1 MKSSKS
7 RETGNL
13 SDTMMILGY
22 GGTLPFIF
30 LSLLMAEAVIFGAGL
45 QSAAIF
51 GLYAPNLFVSYS
63 AIILSFLSGTLWDR
77 DGSAPEDLKGNMILL
92 VSNLLALTAWIALI
106 LALFSSLMTLLAVSL
121 LIAGYT
127 TMLLFERPLRLVY
140 SRYWKLRLHLSA
152 IVVAAH
158 CLVMILLIQDS

>member
-1 MKSSKS
+1 
-7 RETGNL
+7 
-13 SDTMMILGY
+13 
-22 GGTLPFIF
+22 
-30 LSLLMAEAVIFGAGL
+30 
-45 QSAAIF
+45 
-51 GLYAPNLFVSYS
+51 
-63 AIILSFLSGTLWDR
+63 
-77 DGSAPEDLKGNMILL
+77 MILL

-140 SRYWKLRLHLSA
+140 FRYWKLRLHLSA